1 MQARDIMT
9 SPAICVA
16 EDATVADVARRLLAH
31 RISAVPVTDAEGRL
45 VGIVSEGDLVRRVE
59 LGTARPLSWWRALLA
74 ADDAQARAYAKSH
87 GRRAAEVMTR
97 DVITVAEDT
106 ELPRITALLER
117 HRIKRVPVVRDGSVV
132 GIVSR
137 ADLLNALLA
146 RPAPAPA
153 SEATGWA
160 LRDRIVAELERAGV
174 HTAYVHVVVD
184 AHAVHLRGLMP
195 SRQQRETARI
205 AAESVAGSIPVISHL
220 IEPPE
225 RLRAAMA
232 GGE

>member
-1 MQARDIMT
+1 GASAARARLRAGARPPVTADPPFARRKASLPATVPLDRDQCPSGGAGPEWPISVKSDPSDRKEWGMQARDIMT

-16 EDATVADVARRLLAH
+16 EDAPVADVARRLLAH

-106 ELPRITALLER
+106 ELPRIT
-117 HRIKRVPVVRDGSVV
+117 
-132 GIVSR
+132 
-137 ADLLNALLA
+137 
-146 RPAPAPA
+146 
-153 SEATGWA
+153 
-160 LRDRIVAELERAGV
+160 DRK
-174 HTAYVHVVVD
+174 
-184 AHAVHLRGLMP
+184 
-195 SRQQRETARI
+195 S
-205 AAESVAGSIPVISHL
+205 
-220 IEPPE
+220 
-225 RLRAAMA
+225 
-232 GGE
+232 